1 MCARLWDDVL
11 SKEHVGYHGFLV
23 VVGSCVDMWSG
34 VRDQTEKRQIAIV
47 GIGNIY
53 IYILIRM

>member
-53 IYILIRM
+53 IYID